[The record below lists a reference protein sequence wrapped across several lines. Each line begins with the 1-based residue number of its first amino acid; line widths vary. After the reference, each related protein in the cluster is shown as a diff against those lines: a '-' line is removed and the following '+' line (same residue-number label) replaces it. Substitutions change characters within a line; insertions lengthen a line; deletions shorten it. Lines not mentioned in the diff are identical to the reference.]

1 MEGATEGQVP
11 SPDRVAGKTTVGWQI
26 VWFLLHVAAVYA
38 IVNFCTA
45 WLAGWTRGRLLPL
58 LQIRTTSSSQFE
70 FLFSHLL
77 TLSFI
82 PAFLAGL
89 INSRFKHRV
98 AQFVWLV
105 PTAILAY
112 KLATFSAPSVFQSQL
127 SAAFH
132 QYFGGGFL
140 IGEFRNWHDL
150 WSIMGSNSDMT
161 RGMAQMTF
169 TAPFYA
175 GVGYSVAAWIG
186 RRTELH
192 RKVSE
197 KVNSWEQS
205 RFGQNS

>member
-11 SPDRVAGKTTVGWQI
+11 SPAIVVGKTAVGWQI
-26 VWFLLHVAAVYA
+26 VWFLLHVAVVYA
-38 IVNFCTA
+38 IVNFSTA
-45 WLAGWTRGRLLPL
+45 WLAGWTRGRLFPF

-77 TLSFI
+77 AFSFV

-89 INSRFKHRV
+89 INARFKHKV

-105 PTAILAY
+105 PAVILAY
-112 KLATFSAPSVFQSQL
+112 KLATCPASSVFQSRL

-140 IGEFRNWHDL
+140 IREFRDWHDL
-150 WSIMGSNSDMT
+150 WSIVDSNPDMT

-186 RRTELH
+186 RRTDLH
-192 RKVSE
+192 RKVAE

-205 RFGQNS
+205 RFERDS